1 MNRKFLIVS
10 LYLLLF
16 SSISH
21 SACKALLFNGGSSS
35 YANYAFHADQLKG
48 MYEALLKKG
57 CSPENIL
64 VLSGEGN
71 KTAKDFRKDPNSL
84 EPEYV
89 SGNYE
94 FFKGPDKNLRAST
107 KDSLKASL
115 KDLGTSLDEEDTVFV
130 YVSDHGQASP
140 KKGISAWNYE
150 VITPEDLDS
159 YLRSVPTK
167 NKVKVWTECC
177 YCGVMNRLK
186 RPNTCVATS
195 TDENHIGDYFLNTA
209 SPLGIFNSKFY
220 QPQNNFSD
228 ALGSGKDVSLSE
240 AASQSQLDESN
251 RAFRYSAEERGDPV
265 VGVGKCRLGPQNSAE
280 DFLFKT
286 LKIEGRS
293 VCDEDIPRLLEE
305 IFKSN
310 SNTSA
315 TSCQNPTIDSFRS
328 IKEAISSISESK
340 VREQASELMR
350 TLETS
355 YQLQKTSPEYL
366 QIQNIEKDFSKLSEI
381 EKLKNAASYQMKA
394 DSVLQALI
402 SAGGQKLAKD
412 TYKNWK
418 KLLEVMFY
426 AKASERQKAEYQRR
440 LSCLSEPLF

>member
-1 MNRKFLIVS
+1 MNRKFFVVL

-21 SACKALLFNGGSSS
+21 AACKALLFNGGSSS
-35 YANYAFHADQLKG
+35 YSNYAFHADQLKG
-48 MYEALLKKG
+48 MYDALLKKG
-57 CSPENIL
+57 CSPDDIV
-64 VLSGEGN
+64 VLSGKGN
-71 KTAKDFRKDPNSL
+71 KTAKDFRKDPNSS

-89 SGNYE
+89 SGDYD
-94 FFKGPDKNLRAST
+94 FIKGSDKNLRSST
-107 KDSLKASL
+107 KESLQASMKELGASL
-115 KDLGTSLDEEDTVFV
+115 NEEDTVFV
-130 YVSDHGQASP
+130 YVSDHGQADP
-140 KKGISAWNYE
+140 KKGISAWNSE

-159 YLRSVPTK
+159 YLRSIPTK
-167 NKVKVWTECC
+167 NRVKVWAECC
-177 YCGVMNRLK
+177 YCGVMNQLK

-195 TDENHIGDYFLNTA
+195 TDENHVGDYFFNA
-209 SPLGIFNSKFY
+209 AYPLTLVSSKFY
-220 QPQNNFSD
+220 QPQNNFAD
-228 ALGSGKDVSLSE
+228 ALGSGKNVSLSE
-240 AASQSQLDESN
+240 AASRSQLDESN
-251 RAFRYSAEERGDPV
+251 RAFRDSAEEYGDPV

-293 VCDEDIPRLLEE
+293 VCDEDIPRLLEG

-310 SNTSA
+310 GETSA
-315 TSCQNPTIDSFRS
+315 SSCQNPAIDSFRS
-328 IKEAISSISESK
+328 IKEVISNISESNI
-340 VREQASELMR
+340 REQASELVK

-355 YQLQKTSPEYL
+355 YQLQKASPEYR
-366 QIQNIEKDFSKLSEI
+366 QIQSIEKDFSKLSEI
-381 EKLKNAASYQMKA
+381 EKLKKAASYQRKA
-394 DSVLQALI
+394 DSALQALI

-426 AKASERQKAEYQRR
+426 AKASERQKTEYQRR